1 MEIFNLINLI
11 HIAYVFK
18 KMNYFKLQ
26 SKLIKYNLQ
35 MEKFYKHNIIK
46 IPDDFYK
53 NDIEMQIIEWW
64 AQDEENDDVE
74 DEEDNSQ
81 NEKNTDVYTIRCFGV
96 TQSGI
101 SVTCKITGFKPFYY
115 IKVQNTFSKIH
126 LGYFLK
132 FIESSY
138 FLKSFNEPL
147 AKENGRHRSC
157 IEQKKDLFGFRNGKE
172 YKYVKLV
179 FNNYSALMKSR
190 YLFKKATEIANVT
203 KRPTKFKLYESN
215 FEPFMR
221 YCHIKDIL
229 MAGWIRLP
237 KGKYNLTSDSA
248 TTQVE
253 LSIDRKLVFSMKE
266 HQDLANF
273 LQASWDIEVYSH
285 DRTFPDPKYKITK
298 NGNIEY
304 PNEIFQIATTYKY
317 VKGKDTSDKD
327 GFLVKHLLTLK
338 KCDKIDDPN
347 VIVEECKTEKELIK
361 RWVDTISMMDPD
373 IFYTYNGDSFDCMYL
388 VERAELLGLVTSK
401 RSGSKTIKD
410 GYLLKKLSRMT
421 SRMADIKK
429 EYFSSSAYGD
439 SEFNRVYIPGRL
451 NYDLLIHYKRGMKKY
466 SSYKLDNIASEI
478 LGQNKHDVSVKDIFD
493 FYQRGS
499 PEEIC
504 KIGLYCIQDTA
515 LLQRLVDKQLILIT
529 IMQLANVTFV
539 PIGFL
544 TTRGQTIKVYSQILR
559 KARQMNFLVPHT
571 NFNEDAYALFV
582 KSKDPHPFE
591 KDDIGEYVEI
601 NCGKS
606 QNESNK
612 PLVLMAKL
620 SEIIDDRTFVVFSD
634 MEIKNDFF
642 NIKFRYKRNDYYVTR
657 MWSNDDAIDDSFTG
671 ATVLEPVPGMYK
683 DNIAVLDFASLYPTI
698 MISRNL
704 CYSSFVL
711 DEQYLNIPDVNYEK
725 IAWDDKVEYKL
736 RQTCEGVGKSGKSKG
751 QVCGKQAYFEVT
763 NELDVT
769 NYYCR
774 IHDPLKKSRD
784 SDEKYQKRDV
794 SYNYTVVQPHTNQE
808 TGEIMNK
815 GVLPALLE
823 ELYSERKRVKRE
835 MARAAT
841 EGNKLLES
849 ILDSTQ
855 LAIKVS
861 LNSTYGFLG
870 RGQGNL
876 ILKELGS
883 IVTAVGRMLIEQ
895 SKEYAEGPFIDYIRE
910 NNLLKQKI
918 EYRDYGLSEDEKRM
932 VLKSFSI

>member
-1 MEIFNLINLI
+1 MER
-11 HIAYVFK
+11 
-18 KMNYFKLQ
+18 
-26 SKLIKYNLQ
+26 
-35 MEKFYKHNIIK
+35 FYKHNLIK

-64 AQDEENDDVE
+64 AQDEEDDDTEDIEDDV
-74 DEEDNSQ
+74 Q
-81 NEKNTDVYTIRCFGV
+81 NELNTDVYTIRCFGV

-115 IKVQNTFSKIH
+115 IKVPNTFSKIH

-132 FIESSY
+132 HIESSY
-138 FLKSFNEPL
+138 FLKSFSQPL
-147 AKENGRHRSC
+147 VKENGKHRSC

-190 YLFKKATEIANVT
+190 YLFKKAIEIANVT

-237 KGKYNLTSDSA
+237 KGKYNITSDSA

-253 LSIDRKLVFSMKE
+253 LSIDRKLIVSMKE

-298 NGNIEY
+298 NGNVEY

-317 VKGKDTSDKD
+317 VKGNTSNKD

-338 KCDKIDDPN
+338 RCESIDDPN

-361 RWVDTISMMDPD
+361 RWVDTVSMMDPD

-401 RSGSKTIKD
+401 RTGTKTYKD

-421 SRMADIKK
+421 SKAADIKK

-466 SSYKLDNIASEI
+466 ASYKLDNIASEI
-478 LGQNKHDVSVKDIFD
+478 LGQNKHDVSAKDIFD

-571 NFNEDAYALFV
+571 NFNEDAYALFI
-582 KSKDPHPFE
+582 KCKDPHPFE
-591 KDDIGEYVEI
+591 NDDIGEYVEV

-620 SEIIDDRTFVVFSD
+620 SEIIDDHTFVVFSD
-634 MEIKNDFF
+634 TEIKRDFF

-711 DEQYLNIPDVNYEK
+711 DEQYLGIPDVNYEK

-751 QVCGKQAYFEVT
+751 QVCGKQAYFEVK

-774 IHDPLKKSRD
+774 IHDPLKKSRE

-794 SYNYTVVQPHTNQE
+794 SYNYTVVQPHTNPE
-808 TGEIMNK
+808 TGEIVNK

-835 MARAAT
+835 MARAAA

-918 EYRDYGLSEDEKRM
+918 EYRDYGLSESEKRM

>member
-1 MEIFNLINLI
+1 MER
-11 HIAYVFK
+11 
-18 KMNYFKLQ
+18 
-26 SKLIKYNLQ
+26 
-35 MEKFYKHNIIK
+35 FYKHNLIK

-64 AQDEENDDVE
+64 AQDEEDDDIE
-74 DEEDNSQ
+74 DDNQ
-81 NEKNTDVYTIRCFGV
+81 NELNTDVYTIRCFGV

-115 IKVQNTFSKIH
+115 IKVPNTFSKIH

-132 FIESSY
+132 HIESSY
-138 FLKSFNEPL
+138 FLKSFNQPL
-147 AKENGRHRSC
+147 AKENGKHRSC

-253 LSIDRKLVFSMKE
+253 LSIDRKLIVSMKE
-266 HQDLANF
+266 HQDIANF

-298 NGNIEY
+298 NGNVEY

-317 VKGKDTSDKD
+317 VKGNTSNKD

-338 KCDKIDDPN
+338 RCESIDDPN
-347 VIVEECKTEKELIK
+347 VIVEECKTERELIK

-401 RSGSKTIKD
+401 RSGTKTIKD

-421 SRMADIKK
+421 SKNADIKK

-478 LGQNKHDVSVKDIFD
+478 LDQNKHDVSVKDIFD

-499 PEEIC
+499 PEEI
-504 KIGLYCIQDTA
+504 KTIGEYCIQDTA
-515 LLQRLVDKQLILIT
+515 LLQKLVDKQLILIT

-582 KSKDPHPFE
+582 KSKDTHPFE
-591 KDDIGEYVEI
+591 NDDIGEYVEI
-601 NCGKS
+601 NCGRS

-620 SEIIDDRTFVVFSD
+620 SEIIDDHTFVVFAD
-634 MEIKNDFF
+634 TEIKSDFF

-711 DEQYLNIPDVNYEK
+711 DDKYLGIPDVNYEK

-736 RQTCEGVGKSGKSKG
+736 RQTCEAIGKSGKSKG

-794 SYNYTVVQPHTNQE
+794 SYDYTVVQPHTNQE
-808 TGEIMNK
+808 TGEITNK

-835 MARAAT
+835 MAQAAA

-895 SKEYAEGPFIDYIRE
+895 SKEYAEGPFIDYIKE
-910 NNLLKQKI
+910 NNLLKQRI
-918 EYRDYGLSEDEKRM
+918 EYRDYGLSENEKRM
-932 VLKSFSI
+932 VLKSFGV

>member
-1 MEIFNLINLI
+1 MER
-11 HIAYVFK
+11 
-18 KMNYFKLQ
+18 
-26 SKLIKYNLQ
+26 
-35 MEKFYKHNIIK
+35 FYKHNLIK

-64 AQDEENDDVE
+64 AQDEEDDDTE
-74 DEEDNSQ
+74 DIEDDNQ
-81 NEKNTDVYTIRCFGV
+81 NELNTDVYTIRCFGV

-115 IKVQNTFSKIH
+115 IKVPNTFSKIH

-132 FIESSY
+132 HIESSY
-138 FLKSFNEPL
+138 FLKSFSQPL
-147 AKENGRHRSC
+147 VKENGKHRSC

-190 YLFKKATEIANVT
+190 YLFKKAIEIANVT

-237 KGKYNLTSDSA
+237 KGKYNITSDSA

-253 LSIDRKLVFSMKE
+253 LSIDRKLIVSMKE

-298 NGNIEY
+298 NGNVEY

-317 VKGKDTSDKD
+317 VKGNTSNKD

-338 KCDKIDDPN
+338 RCESIDDPN

-361 RWVDTISMMDPD
+361 RWVDTVSMMDPD

-401 RSGSKTIKD
+401 RTGTKTYKD

-421 SRMADIKK
+421 SKAADIKK

-466 SSYKLDNIASEI
+466 ASYKLDNIASEI
-478 LGQNKHDVSVKDIFD
+478 LGQNKHDVSAKDIFD

-499 PEEIC
+499 PEEI
-504 KIGLYCIQDTA
+504 KTIGEYCIQDTA

-571 NFNEDAYALFV
+571 NFNEDAYALFI
-582 KSKDPHPFE
+582 KCKDPHPFE
-591 KDDIGEYVEI
+591 NDDIGEYVEV

-620 SEIIDDRTFVVFSD
+620 SEIIDDHTFVVFSD
-634 MEIKNDFF
+634 TEIKRDFF

-671 ATVLEPVPGMYK
+671 ATVLEPIPGMYK

-711 DEQYLNIPDVNYEK
+711 DEQYLGIPDVNYEK

-751 QVCGKQAYFEVT
+751 QVCGKQAYFEVK

-774 IHDPLKKSRD
+774 IHDPLKKSRE

-794 SYNYTVVQPHTNQE
+794 SYNYTVVQPHTNPE
-808 TGEIMNK
+808 TGEIVNK

-835 MARAAT
+835 MARAAA

-876 ILKELGS
+876 ILKELCS

-918 EYRDYGLSEDEKRM
+918 EYRDYGLSESEKRM